1 MASKYELQFK
11 EKTSVVVIELSLG
24 AQARVQYIYHDDD
37 DITLSSENCIADLS
51 EQLSMIGKDILTEKQ
66 WINIR
71 NKVREYLNFRK
82 HISLMLKN

>member
-51 EQLSMIGKDILTEKQ
+51 EQLS
-66 WINIR
+66 
-71 NKVREYLNFRK
+71 
-82 HISLMLKN
+82 LKNKLFNFEKEGY